1 MAIAAVPLLAG
12 AGGTAAAGGAVM
24 SVMGA
29 TAAATAAAGATVAA
43 TAGMGMMVGLT
54 ALTGAMMLGS
64 MSSGGDDAA
73 PQTTVEELDPTAT
86 DELETEQER
95 NANLRRKIYSKDNLL
110 SKETADETEGLTLL
124 GA

>member
-1 MAIAAVPLLAG
+1 MAIAAIPAIG
-12 AGGTAAAGGAVM
+12 AMGG
-24 SVMGA
+24 
-29 TAAATAAAGATVAA
+29 AAATGAATGIAASVAAASTWMTGAVVAA
-43 TAGMGMMVGLT
+43 TALG
-54 ALTGAMMLGS
+54 GAIMIGS
-64 MSSGGDDAA
+64 MVSGGGSDEV

-110 SKETADETEGLTLL
+110 SKETADETEGLSLL

>member
-12 AGGTAAAGGAVM
+12 AGGTAAAGGVAA
-24 SVMGA
+24 GA
-29 TAAATAAAGATVAA
+29 AAAAAATAAATWSTGALVAA
-43 TAGMGMMVGLT
+43 TALG
-54 ALTGAMMLGS
+54 GAIMIGS
-64 MSSGGDDAA
+64 MVSGGGSDEV
-73 PQTTVEELDPTAT
+73 PQTTVAELDPTAT

>member
-1 MAIAAVPLLAG
+1 MAIVA
-12 AGGTAAAGGAVM
+12 
-24 SVMGA
+24 
-29 TAAATAAAGATVAA
+29 VAA
-43 TAGMGMMVGLT
+43 TLATIGGMVMM
-54 ALTGAMMLGS
+54 A
-64 MSSGGDDAA
+64 SSGGDDAA
-73 PQTTVEELDPTAT
+73 PQTTVAELDPTAT

>member
-12 AGGTAAAGGAVM
+12 AGGTAAGTAAV
-24 SVMGA
+24 VG
-29 TAAATAAAGATVAA
+29 TAAAASAATAAAAAAATWSTGAIVAA
-43 TAGMGMMVGLT
+43 TALG
-54 ALTGAMMLGS
+54 GAIMIGS
-64 MSSGGDDAA
+64 MVSGGGSDEV
-73 PQTTVEELDPTAT
+73 PETTVEELDPTAT